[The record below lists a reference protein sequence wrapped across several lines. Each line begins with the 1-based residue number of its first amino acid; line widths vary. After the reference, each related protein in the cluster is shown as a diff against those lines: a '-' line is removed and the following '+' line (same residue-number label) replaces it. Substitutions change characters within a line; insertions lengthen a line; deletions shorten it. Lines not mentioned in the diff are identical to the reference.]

1 MTMAEVLVTEELD
14 IAAEKVWALVRDF
27 GGIRKWV
34 GDMVQGLELEG
45 EGVGAI
51 RTISLP
57 GNAQLQ
63 EQLTAHDDEERS
75 FSYAIIG
82 KSPLPVDDYLATFKL
97 VETGDNA
104 CRIEWSST
112 FEPKGVSDAQA
123 KPMIEGIYTSGIAGL
138 RKALG
143 I

>member
-1 MTMAEVLVTEELD
+1 MAEVLVTDELD
-14 IAAEKVWALVRDF
+14 VSAGEAWAVVRDF

-57 GNAQLQ
+57 GNLQLQ
-63 EQLTAHDDEERS
+63 EQLKAHDDDARS

-82 KSPLPVDDYLATFKL
+82 NSPLPVDDYLATFKL
-97 VETGDNA
+97 VETGDHA

-112 FEPKGVSDAQA
+112 FEPRGISDAEA

-138 RKALG
+138 RTALG

>member
-1 MTMAEVLVTEELD
+1 MSEVLVTEELD
-14 IAAEKVWALVRDF
+14 IAAEKVWELVRDF

-34 GDMVQGLELEG
+34 GDMVQDLELEG
-45 EGVGAI
+45 EGIGAI

-63 EQLTAHDDEERS
+63 EQLKSHDDEERS

-97 VETGDNA
+97 IETGDNA
-104 CRIEWSST
+104 CRIEWSSS
-112 FEPKGVSDAQA
+112 FEPKGISDEQA

-138 RKALG
+138 RKALE

>member
-1 MTMAEVLVTEELD
+1 MAEVLVTEDLPVPATKIWE
-14 IAAEKVWALVRDF
+14 LVRDF

-51 RTISLP
+51 RTITLP
-57 GNAQLQ
+57 GDTKLSEELKAF
-63 EQLTAHDDEERS
+63 DDEGRS

-82 KSPLPVDDYLATFKL
+82 KSPLPVADYLSTFKL
-97 VETGDNA
+97 VETGANS

-112 FEPKGVSDAQA
+112 FEPVGISDSDV

-138 RKALG
+138 KATLG

>member
-1 MTMAEVLVTEELD
+1 MAEVLVVEELPVP
-14 IAAEKVWALVRDF
+14 AEKVWELVREF
-27 GGIRKWV
+27 GGIEKWL
-34 GDMVQGLELEG
+34 GGMVQDLEVEG
-45 EGVGAI
+45 EGIGAI

-63 EQLTAHDDEERS
+63 EQLKAHSDDQRS

-97 VETGDNA
+97 FEVGDHA

-112 FEPKGVSDAQA
+112 FEPAGISDEDA
-123 KPMIEGIYTSGIAGL
+123 KPMIEGIYTSGIAAL
-138 RKALG
+138 RTTLG
-143 I
+143 IQ